1 MAEAI
6 EARAVQRARQA
17 ITSLMAMAPEE
28 AEVRRAEDRWRQL
41 PVRAVHVGDRV
52 RVRPGERLPLDGTVL
67 RGESAINQAPIT
79 GESLPVDKACG
90 DPVYTGTSLL
100 VIATGLRRLRRPISS
115 SDPTRGG
122 RPQRLPVLTPADAM
136 AETLHL
142 HGVPARR

>member
-28 AEVRRAEDRWRQL
+28 AEVRWAEGRWHKL
-41 PVRAVHVGDRV
+41 PVRALQVGDRV

-90 DPVYTGTSLL
+90 DPVYAGTSLL
-100 VIATGLRRLRRPISS
+100 VIANGLRRLRRPISS
-115 SDPTRGG
+115 LTRRGG
-122 RPQRLPVLTPADAM
+122 QTPAPASLDAGGR
-136 AETLHL
+136 
-142 HGVPARR
+142 HG